1 MIAYIVVAFL
11 AGVLIGL
18 LAMGWY
24 KQRTTYQ
31 GTIVVTRNDGKT
43 YYTLVLEDYPE
54 KIEFQKT
61 VVFKVE
67 SPDRD

>member
-1 MIAYIVVAFL
+1 MIAYIVVAFWVGAL
-11 AGVLIGL
+11 VGVLL
-18 LAMGWY
+18 MGWY